1 MSLPPDLQARSG
13 GACELCHSTDGVEAH
28 VVSPREE
35 AVAVCGPCR
44 AGVNGA
50 LGDLHRWHCL
60 QETAW
65 SEHPAVQ
72 VVAWRLL
79 GQIGE
84 SWAAELREQLYLDED
99 TAEWARA
106 GEGAGAGSGAG
117 EEGAPGRPT
126 VDSHGAE
133 LHSGDSVTLIKD
145 LDVKGAGFTAKR
157 GTLVKDI
164 RLAEDPELIE
174 GRVNKTV
181 IYLRTEFLKK
191 A

>member
-1 MSLPPDLQARSG
+1 MA
-13 GACELCHSTDGVEAH
+13 
-28 VVSPREE
+28 PREDAIAACGTCRGEIE
-35 AVAVCGPCR
+35 AE
-44 AGVNGA
+44 

-72 VVAWRLL
+72 VASWRLL
-79 GQIGE
+79 GRIGE
-84 SWAAELREQLYLDED
+84 SWATDLRDQLYLDED

-106 GEGAGAGSGAG
+106 GHKSSQKSSQGSGA
-117 EEGAPGRPT
+117 PSRPT
-126 VDSHGAE
+126 VDSNGAA
-133 LHSGDSVTLIKD
+133 LAAGDSVTLIKD

-164 RLAEDPELIE
+164 RLADDHELIE

>member
-1 MSLPPDLQARSG
+1 MSLPSDLEARSG

-28 VVSPREE
+28 AVAPREDS
-35 AVAVCGPCR
+35 VALCGPCS
-44 AGVNGA
+44 AGVHGA

-84 SWAAELREQLYLDED
+84 SWAAELRDQLYLDED

-106 GEGAGAGSGAG
+106 GETAGGG
-117 EEGAPGRPT
+117 EGGGAPTRPT
-126 VDSHGAE
+126 VDSNGAE
-133 LHSGDSVTLIKD
+133 LQSGDSVTLIKD

-164 RLAEDPELIE
+164 RLADDPELIE
-174 GRVNKTV
+174 GRVHKTV

>member
-1 MSLPPDLQARSG
+1 MPLPSDLQERSG
-13 GACELCHSTDGVEAH
+13 GACELCGDTQAVEAFAIA
-28 VVSPREE
+28 PRSDSI
-35 AVAVCGPCR
+35 AACAPCR
-44 AGVNGA
+44 TEVAGE

-65 SEHPAVQ
+65 SEHPPVQ
-72 VVAWRLL
+72 VAAWRLL
-79 GQIGE
+79 GRIGE
-84 SWAAELREQLYLDED
+84 SWATDLRDQLYLDED
-99 TAEWARA
+99 TAAWAR
-106 GEGAGAGSGAG
+106 EGAGDSSGA
-117 EEGAPGRPT
+117 ASRPT
-126 VDSHGAE
+126 VDSNGTA
-133 LHSGDSVTLIKD
+133 LAAGDSVTLIKD

-164 RLAEDPELIE
+164 RLADDHELIE